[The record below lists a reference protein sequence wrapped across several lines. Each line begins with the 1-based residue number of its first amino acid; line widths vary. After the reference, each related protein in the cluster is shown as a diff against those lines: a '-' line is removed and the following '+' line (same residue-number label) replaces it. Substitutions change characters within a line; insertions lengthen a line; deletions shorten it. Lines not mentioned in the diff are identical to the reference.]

1 MFVKHVLHVSKQMFL
16 IQIKNIFACRQANV
30 GSMHACQFLH
40 ADLVAGETGK
50 QSDKAP
56 NSDFGQT
63 VLASFIR
70 PLASVMKVFSTSLI

>member
-1 MFVKHVLHVSKQMFL
+1 MFL

-30 GSMHACQFLH
+30 GSSMNAFQFHH
-40 ADLVAGETGK
+40 ADLVPGETCK

-63 VLASFIR
+63 VLASFVR
-70 PLASVMKVFSTSLI
+70 PLASVMTVFSTSLI

>member
-1 MFVKHVLHVSKQMFL
+1 MFL

-30 GSMHACQFLH
+30 GSSMHACQFCH

-63 VLASFIR
+63 VLASFVR
-70 PLASVMKVFSTSLI
+70 PLASVMTVFSTSLI